1 MNKKKGLI
9 SIFLMC
15 MVAFC
20 CVLLTGCGR
29 NPADIEILSGVPVVE
44 VNDTDTQPYWSSV
57 RAKITFEDGT
67 QETVTGDDMV
77 FSHLDVSTPGKKSI
91 LVGYKE
97 GNFRKEI
104 EVIVVESATITAT
117 VSAYTGTY
125 DGESHDICTIT
136 GLLSDDKVSYS
147 LDNGTTWLTTCPQ
160 VKKAGTSSV
169 IVKVERE
176 KFGTLVDSKTYSANA
191 TVEKKAVEIKGK
203 KVNLTF
209 GDPVPATFDYEIVG
223 LVGGDTVSNL
233 TTAPQ
238 FAPQIKDSDKKD
250 GKLKV
255 GTYNVVFSGAE
266 AENYTFSYTNGTIV
280 VEKATFDMS
289 NVRWSETNIEYE
301 TGVQK
306 EVHLVGLPAGCTA
319 TYTGNEATEIGSYT
333 ATATLVY
340 DAENYNAPTLP
351 QGVELTC
358 NWTIAENV
366 TYTKV
371 AMPQAISTVFTY
383 NGETQTYTPMGF
395 NSTAMSIANNSQT
408 NAGEY
413 TVTVTLNSGYAW
425 SDAEKGKGKDPVEFT
440 FIIGK
445 KTVELEWGTTS
456 LTYTGEPQRPNVT
469 VTNLCGEDTCT
480 LIVTGEQINANKDK
494 DGNDYEANARYSAT
508 VTGIDNNNYQLPTT
522 ELTTQFDIL
531 QATNSWTTVPT
542 LEISFVNGEMVKNYT
557 GGAKFGFEKAKYS
570 YKIYSAE
577 DSTYT
582 ETVPQENGEYMMKTV
597 IAGTNNYTGLE
608 STCKFYID
616 SNQIESMNSKLLDN
630 RKSILSVETAEN
642 FVNKKRQIFAGQQN
656 YFDLQMIGNVDN
668 GDNSF
673 KEVVQFT
680 TTIKSFIKD
689 NDNYTELDTSNL
701 STYIS
706 AIDNYN
712 NHITFKSEAVGKT
725 FKFEVSKSGVKNPI
739 VIEVQV
745 VDGYNVYTAD
755 DLSVVNNTKDE
766 NNKEV
771 RGWADKKEGT
781 KYAGL
786 EVNAIVLQKNI
797 EIKKE
802 NLPGDFFYTDSD
814 NTAALR
820 DLTNLSIP
828 GSMKDG
834 DGNGTGGNGR
844 AVYDRIIGKDET
856 FSIYGNYFNID
867 YSALPKCVLE
877 SGHEKGVKYIE
888 GDASQDAL
896 ITTHVTMFMF
906 AGNEKDASGTVIKDG
921 GNLYIYDLNIKG
933 NGKRDNRSLN
943 SGGAMIAKVS
953 HVNSRIENCVYSNA
967 FIGFLFQD
975 YGSDE
980 PESNTENILKDVKG
994 YDSYNTHI
1002 YSWGTAKLKIIG
1014 GEFKSAGGPVM
1025 IVDHVGGSKTD
1036 ATGGR
1041 PSYIDVIGTTME
1053 SLVTGKEPWFVSY
1066 GASALIPQIVANNNS
1081 YVTNGSTF
1089 LIKEGDLSN
1098 LMNLKVVYKS
1108 SSVEGLS
1115 AQPVRGYVNF
1125 YESSAEYESFK
1136 TTEEKS
1142 ILGLDM
1148 TAYSKMS
1155 SSESSNKF
1163 QNSSN
1168 GDMLGSTTYLLYPVN
1183 EQQSVVVK
1191 FANILALQ
1199 AAQTQ
1204 EEQLKYIEGY
1214 VGGGLIIWGKDPNNT
1229 ASAVPAPTTTP
1240 MQLNEKTTLQS
1251 FSVSTSSNG
1260 FAALNSNGTTH
1271 VNVYM
1276 FNGMGITLELYNK
1289 DRLNG

>member
-1 MNKKKGLI
+1 
-9 SIFLMC
+9 MC
-15 MVAFC
+15 LVAFC
-20 CVLLTGCGR
+20 GVLLTGCGR

-77 FSHLDVSTPGKKSI
+77 FSHLDVSTPGKKTV

-125 DGESHDICTIT
+125 DGESHDICSVT
-136 GLLSDDKVSYS
+136 GILSGDKVSYS

-176 KFGTLVDSKTYSANA
+176 KFGTLVDTKTYSANA

-209 GDPVPATFDYEIVG
+209 GDAVPATFDYEIVG
-223 LVGGDTVSNL
+223 LVAGDNATSL

-238 FAPQIKDSDKKD
+238 SVAQIKDTDKKD
-250 GKLKV
+250 GNLKV
-255 GTYNVVFSGAE
+255 GTYDVVFSGAE

-289 NVRWSETNIEYE
+289 KVRWSETNLEYE
-301 TGVQK
+301 EGVQK
-306 EVHLVGLPAGCTA
+306 EVHLDRLPTGCKA
-319 TYTGNEATEIGSYT
+319 TYTGNTATEIGSYT

-340 DAENYNAPTLP
+340 DPENYNAPTLP

-366 TYTKV
+366 NYTKV
-371 AMPQAISTVFTY
+371 AMPQAISTDFTY
-383 NGETQTYTPMGF
+383 NGQAQTYNPTGF
-395 NSTAMSIANNSQT
+395 DSTSMTIANNTQT
-408 NAGEY
+408 NAGTYE
-413 TVTVTLNSGYAW
+413 VVVSLNNGFAW
-425 SDAEKGKGKDPVEFT
+425 ADAEKGKGKDPVKFT

-456 LTYTGEPQRPNVT
+456 LTYTGEAQRPNVT
-469 VTNLCGEDTCT
+469 VKNLCEDDTCT
-480 LIVTGEQINANKDK
+480 LTVTGEQINANKDK
-494 DGNDYEANARYSAT
+494 DGKDYEANVRYTAT
-508 VTGIDNNNYQLPTT
+508 ITGIDNNNYQLPTT
-522 ELTTQFDIL
+522 GFTTQFDIL
-531 QATNSWTTVPT
+531 QATNSWTTTPSIVVT
-542 LEISFVNGEMVKNYT
+542 GYNGTYSVT
-557 GGAKFGFEKAKYS
+557 HSGGAKFGFDTVKHY
-570 YKIYSAE
+570 YKEYSAD
-577 DSTYT
+577 DSTYSKELT
-582 ETVPQENGEYMMKTV
+582 KAEGEYMMKTE

-608 STCKFYID
+608 STYKFII
-616 SNQIESMNSKLLDN
+616 SSESVATMRSDLLVN
-630 RKSILSVETAEN
+630 RKSILEVEAGN
-642 FVNKKRQIFAGQQN
+642 FVNKERPIFAGQQN
-656 YFDLQMIGNVDN
+656 YFDLQMIGTLNN
-668 GDNSF
+668 FN
-673 KEVVQFT
+673 EVSKFT
-680 TTIKSFIKD
+680 TEIKSFIKD
-689 NDNYTELDTSNL
+689 NDNYKELDTSNL

-706 AIDNYN
+706 EIDNYN
-712 NHITFKSEAVGKT
+712 NHITFTSEAVGKT

-771 RGWADKKEGT
+771 RGWAEKKQGT

-797 EIKKE
+797 IITKD
-802 NLPGDFFYTDSD
+802 NLPGDFFYTESD
-814 NTAALR
+814 NTQALK
-820 DLTNLSIP
+820 DLTNLPIP

-877 SGHEKGVKYIE
+877 SGHKKGVKYIE
-888 GDASQDAL
+888 NDASKDAL

-921 GNLYIYDLNIKG
+921 GNLNIYDLNIKG

-953 HVNSRIENCVYSNA
+953 HVNSNIENCVYSNA

-1002 YSWGTAKLKIIG
+1002 YSWGTAKLKVIG

-1053 SLVTGKEPWFVSY
+1053 SFVTGNEPWFVSY
-1066 GASALIPQIVANNNS
+1066 GASALAAQLKAPNKQYFEPLGTTYLQERDGIS
-1081 YVTNGSTF
+1081 
-1089 LIKEGDLSN
+1089 E

-1115 AQPVRGYVNF
+1115 GQPVRGHVNF
-1125 YESSAEYESFK
+1125 YDKMEEYNQSQIEGSTK
-1136 TTEEKS
+1136 THY
-1142 ILGLDM
+1142 GLDM
-1148 TAYSKMS
+1148 TTYSIMAAGGGQ
-1155 SSESSNKF
+1155 NIF
-1163 QNSSN
+1163 QNSRN
-1168 GDMLGSTTYLLYPVN
+1168 GKILSPNAGTDYA
-1183 EQQSVVVK
+1183 VK
-1191 FANILALQ
+1191 
-1199 AAQTQ
+1199 AAT
-1204 EEQLKYIEGY
+1204 
-1214 VGGGLIIWGKDPNNT
+1214 
-1229 ASAVPAPTTTP
+1229 
-1240 MQLNEKTTLQS
+1240 
-1251 FSVSTSSNG
+1251 
-1260 FAALNSNGTTH
+1260 GTTNLNLYLA
-1271 VNVYM
+1271 V
-1276 FNGMGITLELYNK
+1276 GMGVVLELYATK
-1289 DRLNG
+1289 

>member
-1 MNKKKGLI
+1 
-9 SIFLMC
+9 MC

-383 NGETQTYTPMGF
+383 NGETQTYNPTGF
-395 NSTAMSIANNSQT
+395 DSTAMSIANNAQT

-425 SDAEKGKGKDPVEFT
+425 SDAEKGKGKDPLTFT
-440 FIIGK
+440 FVIGK
-445 KTVELEWGTTS
+445 KTIELEWGTTS
-456 LTYTGEPQRPNVT
+456 LTYTGEAQKPNVRI
-469 VTNLCGEDTCT
+469 TNLCENDTCT
-480 LIVTGEQINANKDK
+480 LAVTGEQTDANANSE
-494 DGNDYEANARYSAT
+494 GNLYTANTRYSAT

-531 QATNSWTTVPT
+531 QATNSWTTTPSIVVT
-542 LEISFVNGEMVKNYT
+542 GYNGTYSVT
-557 GGAKFGFEKAKYS
+557 HSGGAKFGTEEHY
-570 YKIYSAE
+570 YKEFSAD
-577 DSTYT
+577 DSTYSKELT
-582 ETVPQENGEYMMKTV
+582 KAEGEYMMKTV

-608 STCKFYID
+608 STCKFII
-616 SNQIESMNSKLLDN
+616 SSESIATMRSDLLVN
-630 RKSILSVETAEN
+630 RTSILGVETGN
-642 FVNKKRQIFAGQQN
+642 FVNKERPIFAGQQN
-656 YFDLQMIGNVDN
+656 YFDLQMIGTLNN
-668 GDNSF
+668 FN
-673 KEVVQFT
+673 EVSKFT
-680 TTIKSFIKD
+680 TEIKSYIKD
-689 NDNYTELDTSNL
+689 NDNYTELSESNL

-712 NHITFKSEAVGKT
+712 NHITFTSEAVDKT

-766 NNKEV
+766 TNKEV

-797 EIKKE
+797 IIEKD
-802 NLPGDFFYTDSD
+802 NLPGDFFYTESD

-820 DLTNLSIP
+820 ELTNLPIP

-906 AGNEKDASGTVIKDG
+906 AGNEKDASGNVIKDG
-921 GNLYIYDLNIKG
+921 GKLNIYDLNIKG

-953 HVNSRIENCVYSNA
+953 HVTSNIENCVYSNA

-1053 SLVTGKEPWFVSY
+1053 SFVTGNEPWFVSY
-1066 GASALIPQIVANNNS
+1066 GASALAAQLKAPNKQYFEPLGTTYLQERDGIS
-1081 YVTNGSTF
+1081 
-1089 LIKEGDLSN
+1089 E

-1115 AQPVRGYVNF
+1115 GQPVRGHVNF
-1125 YESSAEYESFK
+1125 YDTMEEYNQSQIEGSTK
-1136 TTEEKS
+1136 THY
-1142 ILGLDM
+1142 GLDM
-1148 TAYSKMS
+1148 TTYSIMAARGGQ
-1155 SSESSNKF
+1155 NIF
-1163 QNSSN
+1163 QNSRN
-1168 GDMLGSTTYLLYPVN
+1168 GQILGMEGHNQYF
-1183 EQQSVVVK
+1183 QK
-1191 FANILALQ
+1191 
-1199 AAQTQ
+1199 AAT
-1204 EEQLKYIEGY
+1204 
-1214 VGGGLIIWGKDPNNT
+1214 
-1229 ASAVPAPTTTP
+1229 
-1240 MQLNEKTTLQS
+1240 
-1251 FSVSTSSNG
+1251 
-1260 FAALNSNGTTH
+1260 GTTNLNLYLA
-1271 VNVYM
+1271 V
-1276 FNGMGITLELYNK
+1276 GMGVVLELYAK
-1289 DRLNG
+1289 

>member
-1 MNKKKGLI
+1 
-9 SIFLMC
+9 MC
-15 MVAFC
+15 LVAFC
-20 CVLLTGCGR
+20 GVLLTGCGR

-77 FSHLDVSTPGKKSI
+77 FSHIDVSTPGKKTI

-125 DGESHDICTIT
+125 DGESHDICSVT

-147 LDNGTTWLTTCPQ
+147 LDNGATWLTTCPQ
-160 VKKAGTSSV
+160 VKNAGTTTFS
-169 IVKVERE
+169 VKVERE
-176 KFGTLVDSKTYSANA
+176 KFGTIIDTKTYTTNA
-191 TVEKKAVEIKGK
+191 TVEKRLVEIRGK
-203 KVNLTF
+203 KVNLVF

-223 LVGGDTVSNL
+223 LVAGDNATSL

-250 GKLKV
+250 GNLKV
-255 GTYNVVFSGAE
+255 GTYDIVFSGAE
-266 AENYTFSYTNGTIV
+266 AENYKFSYTKSTIV
-280 VEKATFDMS
+280 VKKATFDMS
-289 NVRWSETNIEYE
+289 NVRWSETNIEYQA
-301 TGVQK
+301 GVQK
-306 EVHLVGLPAGCTA
+306 EVHLEGLPAGCIA
-319 TYTGNEATEIGSYT
+319 TYAGNTATEIGSYT

-340 DAENYNAPTLP
+340 DAKNYNAPTLP
-351 QGVELTC
+351 QGVELTR

-366 TYTKV
+366 NYIKV
-371 AMPQAISTVFTY
+371 AIPQELTTVFTY
-383 NGETQTYTPMGF
+383 NGQTQTYTPTGLD
-395 NSTAMSIANNSQT
+395 STAMVIANNTQT
-408 NAGEY
+408 NAGTYE
-413 TVTVTLNSGYAW
+413 VVVSLKEGYAW
-425 SDAEKGKGKDPVEFT
+425 SDAEKGKGKDPVKFT

-445 KTVELEWGTTS
+445 KTVKLEWGTTS
-456 LTYTGEPQRPNVT
+456 LTYTGEAQRPNVT

-480 LIVTGEQINANKDK
+480 LTVTGEQTEANANKD
-494 DGNDYEANARYSAT
+494 GNLYTADTRYSAT
-508 VTGIDNNNYQLPTT
+508 ITAIDNDNYQLPTT
-522 ELTTQFDIL
+522 GFTTQFDIL

-542 LEISFVNGEMVKNYT
+542 LEISLVDGRLVESRT
-557 GGAKFGFEKAKYS
+557 GGAKFGFEDAKYS

-597 IAGTNNYTGLE
+597 ITETNNYTGLE

-616 SNQIESMNSKLLDN
+616 SNQIESMKSNLLAN
-630 RKSILSVETAEN
+630 RTSILGVEERN
-642 FVNKKRQIFAGQQN
+642 FVNKERPIFAGQQN

-689 NDNYTELDTSNL
+689 NDNYTELSESNL

-706 AIDNYN
+706 EIDNYN
-712 NHITFKSEAVGKT
+712 NHITFTRGAVGKT
-725 FKFEVSKSGVKNPI
+725 FKFEVSKSGVTEKI
-739 VIEVQV
+739 TVKVQA

-766 NNKEV
+766 TNKEV

-797 EIKKE
+797 IIEKD
-802 NLPGDFFYTDSD
+802 NLPGDFFYTKSD

-820 DLTNLSIP
+820 ELTNLPIP

-906 AGNEKDASGTVIKDG
+906 AGNEKNASGTVIKDG
-921 GNLYIYDLNIKG
+921 GKLNIYDLNIKG

-953 HVNSRIENCVYSNA
+953 HVNSNIENCVYSNA

-1041 PSYIDVIGTTME
+1041 PSYVDVIGTTME
-1053 SLVTGKEPWFVSY
+1053 SLVTGNEPWFVSY
-1066 GASALIPQIVANNNS
+1066 GASALAAQLKAPNKQYFEPLGTTYLQERDGIS
-1081 YVTNGSTF
+1081 
-1089 LIKEGDLSN
+1089 E

-1115 AQPVRGYVNF
+1115 GQPVRGQVNF
-1125 YESSAEYESFK
+1125 YDTMEEYNQSQIEGSTK
-1136 TTEEKS
+1136 THY
-1142 ILGLDM
+1142 GLDM
-1148 TAYSKMS
+1148 TTYSIMAAGGGQ
-1155 SSESSNKF
+1155 NIF
-1163 QNSSN
+1163 QNSRN
-1168 GDMLGSTTYLLYPVN
+1168 GKILSPNAGTDYA
-1183 EQQSVVVK
+1183 VK
-1191 FANILALQ
+1191 
-1199 AAQTQ
+1199 AAT
-1204 EEQLKYIEGY
+1204 
-1214 VGGGLIIWGKDPNNT
+1214 
-1229 ASAVPAPTTTP
+1229 
-1240 MQLNEKTTLQS
+1240 
-1251 FSVSTSSNG
+1251 
-1260 FAALNSNGTTH
+1260 GTTNLNLYLA
-1271 VNVYM
+1271 V
-1276 FNGMGITLELYNK
+1276 GMGVVLELYATK
-1289 DRLNG
+1289 